1 MRQRIVVR
9 PVAQLDFEEATAWYE
24 TQKKGLGRRFVDD
37 FGNLLDRIA
46 THPKQFTLVAWD
58 IRRALMKRF
67 PYAVYFAT
75 SEQLI
80 SIVAVLHQSRHP
92 FFWKQHS

>member
-9 PVAQLDFEEATAWYE
+9 PVAQLEFEEATTWYE
-24 TQKKGLGRRFVDD
+24 SQKQGLGRRFVDD
-37 FGNLLDRIA
+37 FGELLDRIA
-46 THPKQFTLVAWD
+46 VHPMQFTLIAGDV
-58 IRRALMKRF
+58 RRALMKRF

-75 SEQLI
+75 NEQLT

-92 FFWKQHS
+92 FLWKQHS